1 MAKGII
7 QILAGIIIGVIIYA
21 ASIEFDQNCGGY
33 LKQTADAN
41 TAELALNRL
50 DMAVKY
56 AEEKGLTNGYTS
68 VFYKTEDDN
77 IGYWYQNLKACQK
90 ELKQVI
96 GKSQLE
102 QTNVL
107 MKVRESL
114 TDNGKE
120 GTELTVPG
128 GIARYPYNVF
138 YGILTLLAISLVGLG
153 LFNLHEL

>member
-7 QILAGIIIGVIIYA
+7 QILAGIIVGVIIFA
-21 ASIEFDQNCGGY
+21 AQIEFDQNCGGY
-33 LKQTADAN
+33 LKQAADAN
-41 TAELALNRL
+41 TAELALKRL
-50 DMAVKY
+50 DKAVKY
-56 AEEKGLTNGYTS
+56 AEGRGLTKGYTS

-90 ELKQVI
+90 ELREVI

-138 YGILTLLAISLVGLG
+138 YGFLMLLAVLLFGLG
-153 LFNLHEL
+153 IFNLHES

>member
-33 LKQTADAN
+33 LKQAADAN

-56 AEEKGLTNGYTS
+56 AEERGLTNGYTS

-90 ELKQVI
+90 ELQEVI

-114 TDNGKE
+114 TDNGEE

>member
-1 MAKGII
+1 MTKGILQLLI
-7 QILAGIIIGVIIYA
+7 GIIIGAIIFRTQL
-21 ASIEFDQNCGGY
+21 EFDQNCGGY
-33 LKQTADAN
+33 LKQAADAN
-41 TAELALNRL
+41 TAELSLKRLN
-50 DMAVKY
+50 MAVKY
-56 AEEKGLTNGYTS
+56 AEDHGLTEGYTS

-90 ELKQVI
+90 ELQEVI

-120 GTELTVPG
+120 GTELTVPS
-128 GIARYPYNVF
+128 GIACYPNNMF
-138 YGILTLLAISLVGLG
+138 YGILTLLGILLFGLG
-153 LFNLHEL
+153 IFNLHKL

>member
-7 QILAGIIIGVIIYA
+7 QIMAGIIIGVIIFVA
-21 ASIEFDQNCGGY
+21 QIEFDQNCGGY
-33 LKQTADAN
+33 LKQAADAN
-41 TAELALNRL
+41 TAELALKRL
-50 DMAVKY
+50 DKAVKY
-56 AEEKGLTNGYTS
+56 AEERGLTKGYTS

-90 ELKQVI
+90 ELQEVI

-114 TDNGKE
+114 TDDGEN
-120 GTELTVPG
+120 GTELTIPG
-128 GIARYPYNVF
+128 GIARYPNNVF
-138 YGILTLLAISLVGLG
+138 YGLLMLLAGL
-153 LFNLHEL
+153 LFFLGIYNLHDS

>member
-33 LKQTADAN
+33 LKQAADAN

-90 ELKQVI
+90 ELQEVI

-138 YGILTLLAISLVGLG
+138 YGILMLLAISLVGLG
-153 LFNLHEL
+153 LFNLLEL

>member
-7 QILAGIIIGVIIYA
+7 QIMAGIIIGVIIFVA
-21 ASIEFDQNCGGY
+21 QIEFDQNCGGY
-33 LKQTADAN
+33 LKQAADAN
-41 TAELALNRL
+41 TAELALKRL
-50 DMAVKY
+50 DKAVKY
-56 AEEKGLTNGYTS
+56 AEERGLTNGYTS

-77 IGYWYQNLKACQK
+77 IGYWYQNMKACQK
-90 ELKQVI
+90 ELREVI

-114 TDNGKE
+114 TDDGKD
-120 GTELTVPG
+120 GTELTVPV

-138 YGILTLLAISLVGLG
+138 YGILMLLAGLL
-153 LFNLHEL
+153 LFLGIYNLHDS

>member
-7 QILAGIIIGVIIYA
+7 QIMAGVILGVIVFM
-21 ASIEFDQNCGGY
+21 ASIVFDQNCGGY

-41 TAELALNRL
+41 TAELALERL
-50 DMAVKY
+50 NIAIKY
-56 AEEKGLTNGYTS
+56 AEDNALTSGYTS
-68 VFYKTEDDN
+68 IFYRTENDN

-90 ELKQVI
+90 ELENVI

-114 TDNGKE
+114 TDNGQD
-120 GTELTVPG
+120 GTELTLPG
-128 GIARYPYNVF
+128 GIARYPNNIG
-138 YGILTLLAISLVGLG
+138 YGIMAVLAFILFGFGV
-153 LFNLHEL
+153 FNLHES